1 MAMDDPPLPPPTAAC
16 WGPIEMF
23 HFQQTKL
30 PSARKKLSPMT
41 LPMPMPMPTSMLLLM
56 MMLLLTH
63 LQCTMSKVS
72 KVQRRHQLL
81 ATLLAISVSCF
92 HNYARIEN
100 FFVPSMPS
108 IAA

>member
-1 MAMDDPPLPPPTAAC
+1 MAMDDPPLPPTH
-16 WGPIEMF
+16 WGPIETF

-30 PSARKKLSPMT
+30 PSARQKLSSMT
-41 LPMPMPMPTSMLLLM
+41 LPMSMLLM

-63 LQCTMSKVS
+63 LQCAMSRVS
-72 KVQRRHQLL
+72 KVQPRHQLL

-100 FFVPSMPS
+100 F
-108 IAA
+108 

>member
-30 PSARKKLSPMT
+30 PSARQKLSPMT
-41 LPMPMPMPTSMLLLM
+41 LPMPMPTSMLLLM
-56 MMLLLTH
+56 MTH
-63 LQCTMSKVS
+63 LQCTMSRVS
-72 KVQRRHQLL
+72 KVQQRHQLL